1 MANEFRIKNGAISP
15 NMVITDT
22 NVSTSTTT
30 GALQVAGGVG
40 IVGNVYAGAFYGPA
54 TGLTSIPGA
63 NVTGAVPS
71 ATSATTAGT
80 VTTNA
85 QPNITSLGTLTGLT
99 SSGAINVSNSITT
112 TLSSGANASAF
123 NASFINGSNIIRI
136 IGNTV
141 ASSWNA
147 IAQQNDMVLL
157 FNAGVSDT
165 GALCIMPWSSTASGI
180 RFTPGNNAISGNVTI
195 ATNGTFSVANTLAS
209 TSTTTGSLKTS
220 GGLGVAG
227 NIYAGAFYGPGT
239 GLTAIPGA
247 NVSGVV
253 PSATVAA
260 TVTTAAQPNITSLG
274 TLSGLTSSGAVNI
287 TNTTQSTSTTTG
299 AVTISGGIGVAGKL
313 YSSEVHASS
322 TTGYA
327 SIIGNTSALTL
338 GRIDNTSSSP
348 RFDFNSGATTVDYDA
363 RFACTGGNGTIGYGN
378 VYLVCNSFDI
388 GGKFGYR
395 TGTGLSVTQLTSRTT
410 GVTVN
415 ALSGRITLVSA
426 TTTAGQVSTFTVTN
440 SFMASADTVYFT
452 QVSGTGH
459 YIITTKSTA
468 AGSFSVNVYTPTA
481 VSSAEAPAFNFAIIR
496 GTLS

>member
-1 MANEFRIKNGAISP
+1 MGNEFRIKNGAISP

-22 NVSTSTTT
+22 DVSTSTTT
-30 GALQVAGGVG
+30 GALQVAGGAG
-40 IVGNVYAGAFYGPA
+40 IVGNVYASAFYGAA

-63 NVTGAVPS
+63 NVSGAVPS
-71 ATSATTAGT
+71 ATSAGT

-85 QPNITSLGTLTGLT
+85 QPNITSVGTLTSLT
-99 SSGAINVSNSITT
+99 SSGQIQITASNGKITLATTNGGDLRLGLEDGNVSTPMISFKTGNGTNTT
-112 TLSSGANASAF
+112 VRLIASGANVAYGRGNLEILSANTTFTSGNVYASAF
-123 NASFINGSNIIRI
+123 
-136 IGNTV
+136 
-141 ASSWNA
+141 
-147 IAQQNDMVLL
+147 
-157 FNAGVSDT
+157 
-165 GALCIMPWSSTASGI
+165 
-180 RFTPGNNAISGNVTI
+180 
-195 ATNGTFSVANTLAS
+195 
-209 TSTTTGSLKTS
+209 
-220 GGLGVAG
+220 
-227 NIYAGAFYGPGT
+227 YG
-239 GLTAIPGA
+239 
-247 NVSGVV
+247 
-253 PSATVAA
+253 
-260 TVTTAAQPNITSLG
+260 
-274 TLSGLTSSGAVNI
+274 
-287 TNTTQSTSTTTG
+287 
-299 AVTISGGIGVAGKL
+299 
-313 YSSEVHASS
+313 SS

-348 RFDFNSGATTVDYDA
+348 QFDFNSGATTVDYDA
-363 RFACTGGNGTIGYGN
+363 RFGCTGGNGAIGYGN

-395 TGTGLSVTQLTSRTT
+395 TGTGSSVTQLTSRTT

-468 AGSFSVNVYTPTA
+468 TGSFSVNVYTPTA